1 MKLSEHAEF
10 YYLEKH
16 QNCAVS
22 ILLGASDKY
31 SFGLGEEDARLVVGF
46 GGGMGCGK
54 VCGALSG
61 AIAVLGKLFYGRAD
75 FRAICAGFV
84 NKFKEAYGCDS
95 IDCAVLTARFKNR
108 DRRCVDVVIIAADM
122 LEEYIEEIKNKE
134 A

>member
-1 MKLSEHAEF
+1 MKLSEYARF
-10 YYLEKH
+10 YYIEKH

-31 SFGLGEEDARLVVGF
+31 SFGLCEEDAKLVVGF

-61 AIAVLGKLFYGRAD
+61 SIAVLGKLFCDRRD

-84 NKFKEAYGCDS
+84 KIFKEAYGCDS
-95 IDCAVLTARFKNR
+95 IDCAVLTAKYKNAE
-108 DRRCVDVVIIAADM
+108 RRCVDVVILAADI